1 MDDSNIAVKLL
12 CLRII
17 SKIATGM
24 GQPFQA
30 HARLFSS
37 PIATICGDQ
46 KVTTR
51 NAAVETLTSIADA
64 CRSIDAMV
72 PGFASS
78 LEKPNP
84 VLRGCVLAFVASMF
98 ANYAPKSD
106 LAPLLPSTLASL
118 EDRNGDVRKAAQALL
133 PFILQ
138 SVGYDHVMGQV
149 SKLKPAS
156 KSTVTP
162 LVQAARAALAASAP
176 ETSPEEIKPAT
187 KSVETKQPA
196 TRPAARSV
204 LTESNSVSTSMGSQ
218 PTLPSAGG
226 SAATPLR
233 ARVEPVRPRG
243 MQMKNN
249 ALRAPGATL
258 PDSSDHRLPAPTRSL
273 AGGAAGLVRSLGKR
287 PTAPVAEMPLQDS
300 ATAAPFHTTDIAP
313 KTQREK
319 RDLARWTYDVNNLSP
334 LVENLQKQ
342 MTDHASAEVLTLL
355 FSRDRFAEKDH
366 TAGLAIIDDLYSAE
380 EDDSPFDLVP
390 EVAQSIRIANRD
402 LALKYAG
409 IRLHDGSTQMV
420 IKCLDLVQ
428 HIVESVDRARAGF
441 TEAEGNVIVPA
452 LIYRVSGIKIDL
464 ASTIC
469 L

>member
-1 MDDSNIAVKLL
+1 
-12 CLRII
+12 
-17 SKIATGM
+17 
-24 GQPFQA
+24 
-30 HARLFSS
+30 
-37 PIATICGDQ
+37 
-46 KVTTR
+46 
-51 NAAVETLTSIADA
+51 
-64 CRSIDAMV
+64 
-72 PGFASS
+72 
-78 LEKPNP
+78 
-84 VLRGCVLAFVASMF
+84 
-98 ANYAPKSD
+98 
-106 LAPLLPSTLASL
+106 
-118 EDRNGDVRKAAQALL
+118 
-133 PFILQ
+133 
-138 SVGYDHVMGQV
+138 
-149 SKLKPAS
+149 
-156 KSTVTP
+156 
-162 LVQAARAALAASAP
+162 
-176 ETSPEEIKPAT
+176 
-187 KSVETKQPA
+187 
-196 TRPAARSV
+196 
-204 LTESNSVSTSMGSQ
+204 
-218 PTLPSAGG
+218 
-226 SAATPLR
+226 
-233 ARVEPVRPRG
+233 

-334 LVENLQKQ
+334 LVEHLQKQ

-409 IRLHDGSTQMV
+409 IRLHDGSTQMI